1 MTGLGIEELAPGRY
15 DGTVEKIRF
24 ILKATTRISITY
36 KIETPQGIRRLNER
50 ILISAPPAS
59 ASYFH
64 TTQGLARVEDILRIK
79 GLALQDVDGLRELPK
94 LLEGVA
100 IGVVTKNQREA
111 GFNVPVVVRI
121 EAP

>member
-1 MTGLGIEELAPGRY
+1 MTALGIEELAPGRY

-36 KIETPQGIRRLNER
+36 KIETPQGIRRLIER
-50 ILISAPPAS
+50 ILIGAPLAS

-79 GLALQDVDGLRELPK
+79 GLALQDVDGLRDLPK

-100 IGVVTKNQREA
+100 IGVVTRNQRAA

>member
-36 KIETPQGIRRLNER
+36 KIDTPQGIRRLIEK

>member
-36 KIETPQGIRRLNER
+36 KIDTPQGIRRLIEK
-50 ILISAPPAS
+50 ILISAPPES
-59 ASYFH
+59 AGYFH

>member
-1 MTGLGIEELAPGRY
+1 MTALGIEELAPGRY

-24 ILKATTRISITY
+24 VLKATTRISITY
-36 KIETPQGIRRLNER
+36 KIETPQGIRRLIER

-100 IGVVTKNQREA
+100 IGVVTKNQRA
-111 GFNVPVVVRI
+111 TGFNVPVVVRI
-121 EAP
+121 EAR

>member
-1 MTGLGIEELAPGRY
+1 MTALGIEELAPGRY

-36 KIETPQGIRRLNER
+36 KIETPQGIRRLIER
-50 ILISAPPAS
+50 ILIGAPPAS

-79 GLALQDVDGLRELPK
+79 GLALEDVDGLRDLPK

-100 IGVVTKNQREA
+100 IGVVTRNQRAA

>member
-36 KIETPQGIRRLNER
+36 KIETPQGIRRLIER